1 MRKFLLL
8 TSLAAATVIAAGIAV
23 QAQTYGPDM
32 MGQDQ
37 GYSGHRG
44 HGGGYGMMG
53 GGYGPG
59 YMMGG
64 SGYGPDMMG
73 YGSADGRNGRG
84 AGYRGKRLCWNET
97 DSAHSYGYYAACSK

>member
-23 QAQTYGPDM
+23 QAQTYGPGM

-44 HGGGYGMMG
+44 YGGGYGMMG

-59 YMMGG
+59 YMG
-64 SGYGPDMMG
+64 GYGMMG
-73 YGSADGRNGRG
+73 YGSADAGSGRG
-84 AGYRGKRLCWNET
+84 GAYRGKRLCWQET
-97 DSAHSYGYYAACSK
+97 DSGRGYGYYAACSK